1 MNDKC
6 IVKKTFFSIISFE
19 YPVPLNMR
27 LLMQLRSATVEK
39 KWPVFLQNA
48 SGNLKSST
56 NNFQVNRAFKCK
68 PNKYVSANQQN
79 YLKNLSHFSF

>member
-56 NNFQVNRAFKCK
+56 NNFQVNRASSVSQINTSVRI
-68 PNKYVSANQQN
+68 NKTT
-79 YLKNLSHFSF
+79 